1 MFAEFMQ
8 IKEMKETADRT
19 LAKVR
24 REIREATKML
34 DTMKSLQKLRD
45 IRKDTAEKRGIYF
58 FNVFFI
64 Y

>member
-1 MFAEFMQ
+1 
-8 IKEMKETADRT
+8 MKETADRT